1 MELKDRCSIDIPAGL
16 LDAIRSFPLER
27 EVEHCGIRAKVPPF
41 DFYAEC
47 PQCGAHIKV
56 RSFSGVDEVEDV
68 FDAVFEWMNRP
79 MAQEVVKRRLKA
91 LEEDTDLEPTHGPS
105 AAGR

>member
-1 MELKDRCSIDIPAGL
+1 MALKDRCPIDIPAGL

-27 EVEHCGIRAKVPPF
+27 EVEHCGIRMTVSPF

-47 PQCGAHIKV
+47 PQCGTRIKV
-56 RSFSGVDEVEDV
+56 RSLSGTEEIEDV

-79 MAQEVVKRRLKA
+79 MAQEVAKRRLKA
-91 LEEDTDLEPTHGPS
+91 LEEETELERTHGPP

>member
-1 MELKDRCSIDIPAGL
+1 VKNRRANDIPAGL

-27 EVEHCGIRAKVPPF
+27 EVEHCGIRTKVSPF
-41 DFYAEC
+41 DCYAQC

-79 MAQEVVKRRLKA
+79 MAQEVVRRRLNA
-91 LEEDTDLEPTHGPS
+91 LEEDTDLERTHGPS

>member
-1 MELKDRCSIDIPAGL
+1 MVLRNRCTLKIPAGL

-27 EVEHCGIRAKVPPF
+27 EVEHCGIRITVPPF

-47 PQCGAHIKV
+47 PECGTRIKV
-56 RSFSGVDEVEDV
+56 RSFSGAEEIEDV

-79 MAQEVVKRRLKA
+79 MAQEVAKRRLKE
-91 LEEDTDLEPTHGPS
+91 LEEETDLERTHGPS
-105 AAGR
+105 AAGH